1 MLPFNA
7 EFQSGKSKITQVRLD
22 VLLTSGVLLNMTEEN
37 VMLGGF
43 TRDTST
49 TVDGQFTVGAAVT
62 GKITVVIDNSSNN
75 YSMYDFRGA
84 RITASL
90 GGQLSDGT
98 YQLVQVGIYT
108 ADEYS
113 YDGSN
118 ITLTAY
124 DNLCK
129 FDIPCGSTNT
139 QPTFPATVTQLINY
153 ACSVSGV
160 TLANTSIPNGSYT
173 VTNKPKDWETMTWHD
188 VVAYCAQIACC
199 FAKILPDGK
208 LLLSWYDTGVFD
220 TAQLDGGTFSTD
232 STPYSDGAIADGGD
246 FTYTDTDIY
255 NGGHFGDRD
264 DAHLLGSLFDL
275 SVNTDDVQITGV
287 SVALSAMNNIYATD
301 DTPDY
306 VKTLGTEDYLIRIE
320 NNPLIERT
328 NDADSVCSYI
338 YDLIVGM
345 RFRPLNASILE
356 NPSVEAGDAALV
368 FDRLSNT
375 YTCFLSHVTYTTNA
389 STSVS
394 CDSVSTMQ
402 NLKARYGESEKT
414 RALAKRV
421 FDEAISNAEDAMFT
435 ITTAVATTMGLYPY
449 PVSDGQG
456 GTIYIFGNKDTLAA
470 SDIRWKFTAGALLVS
485 NDYGATWNGAI
496 TAAGQAVLQEVY
508 AVKVNADNIIAGVF
522 SVSKNGTE
530 VFHADTDTGIVRIA
544 GDAEF
549 SGKLNAA
556 TGNFKGALTAEGDIP
571 SSVYTYR
578 VTIADNSIEGSPI
591 RVEKYGPSS
600 IDDRSHVYISPDRLR
615 LFVSGYDTSTG
626 DFNGTLSGS
635 GGVFTQTRNE
645 SGVEYTYSASFNPDN
660 FVTNRSRSS
669 SPYEN
674 IYYGIQYNGPFTSSD
689 RRIKENILEIPID
702 IAKSLKPCK
711 YQYKGC
717 DEVRYGFI
725 AQEVQEI
732 MPDAVVEDDNGYLSL
747 NYEQMIAP
755 LYALVQEQQTRIDEL
770 ENRIDRLEALI
781 KQIAPKEV

>member
-1 MLPFNA
+1 MLPFNP
-7 EFQSGKSKITQVRLD
+7 EFQTGKSKITQVRLD

-43 TRDTST
+43 ARDTST
-49 TVDGQFTVGAAVT
+49 TMDGQFTVGAAVT
-62 GKITVVIDNSSNN
+62 GKITVVIDNSNNN

-84 RITASL
+84 TITARL

-108 ADEYS
+108 ADEYT

-118 ITLTAY
+118 ITLSAY

-129 FDIPCGSTNT
+129 FDIPCESTAT

-160 TLANTSIPNGSYT
+160 TLANASIPNGSYT
-173 VTNKPKDWETMTWHD
+173 VTQKPKDWGTMTWHD

-199 FAKILPDGK
+199 FAKILPDGR
-208 LLLSWYDTGVFD
+208 LLLSWYDTGIFD

-287 SVALSAMNNIYATD
+287 SVALSAMNNISATD

-435 ITTAVATTMGLYPY
+435 IATAIATTMGLYPY

-456 GTIYIFGNKDTLAA
+456 GTIYIFGNKNTLAS
-470 SDIRWKFTAGALLVS
+470 SDIQWKFTAGALMVS

-496 TAAGQAVLQEVY
+496 TSAGQAILQEVY
-508 AVKVNADNIIAGVF
+508 AVKVNADNIITGVF

-530 VFHADTDTGIVRIA
+530 IFHADTDTGIVRIS

-556 TGNFKGALTAEGDIP
+556 TGNFNGKLVAKRT
-571 SSVYTYR
+571 YTRPGINYTDTI
-578 VTIADNSIEGSPI
+578 TIADTDNFYPISITRENSRFYSNYSSQELLFHGEGYIQSI
-591 RVEKYGPSS
+591 ANYGR
-600 IDDRSHVYISPDRLR
+600 IWTQI
-615 LFVSGYDTSTG
+615 
-626 DFNGTLSGS
+626 S
-635 GGVFTQTRNE
+635 GGAWDVFKEEQDALGVYGRHNIGVPSHIHLE
-645 SGVEYTYSASFNPDN
+645 SYPYGHATDITY
-660 FVTNRSRSS
+660 
-669 SPYEN
+669 YE
-674 IYYGIQYNGPFTSSD
+674 IWYNGPRSSSD
-689 RRIKENILEIPID
+689 RRLKKDITDLDPD
-702 IAKSLKPCK
+702 IAKRIRPVSFRFKTEPK
-711 YQYKGC
+711 K
-717 DEVRYGFI
+717 RYGFI
-725 AQEVQEI
+725 AQEVQEV
-732 MPDAVVEDDNGYLSL
+732 MPDAVIEDDNGYLSL

-755 LYALVQEQQTRIDEL
+755 LYALVQEQQARIDDL
-770 ENRIDRLEALI
+770 ETKVSRLEALI

>member
-7 EFQSGKSKITQVRLD
+7 EFQTGKSKITQVRLD

-62 GKITVVIDNSSNN
+62 GKLTVVIDNSNNN

-84 RITASL
+84 VITARL
-90 GGQLSDGT
+90 GGQLSDES

-129 FDIPCGSTNT
+129 FDIPCDSTGV
-139 QPTFPATVTQLINY
+139 QPTFPATVTQLINL

-173 VTNKPKDWETMTWHD
+173 VTEKPKDWGTMTWHD

-199 FAKILPDGK
+199 WAKILPDGR
-208 LLLSWYDTGVFD
+208 LLLSWYDTSVFD
-220 TAQLDGGTFSTD
+220 STQLDGGTFNTNT
-232 STPYSDGAIADGGD
+232 TPYSDGAIADGGD

-264 DAHLLGSLFDL
+264 NAHFLGSLFDL
-275 SVNTDDVQITGV
+275 SVNTDDVMITGV
-287 SVALSAMNNIYATD
+287 SVSLSAMNNISATD

-328 NDADSVCSYI
+328 EDADSVCSYI

-368 FDRLSNT
+368 FDRLANT

-389 STSVS
+389 ATSVS

-414 RALAKRV
+414 RALSKRV

-470 SDIRWKFTAGALLVS
+470 SDIQWKFTAGALMVS

-496 TAAGQAVLQEVY
+496 TSAGQAILQEVY
-508 AVKVNADNIIAGVF
+508 AVKVNADNIITGVF

-530 VFHADTDTGIVRIA
+530 IFHADTDTGIVRIS

-556 TGNFKGALTAEGDIP
+556 TGNFNGKLVATRTYVRPGIN
-571 SSVYTYR
+571 YTDTI
-578 VTIADNSIEGSPI
+578 TIADTDNFYPISITRENSRYYSVYSSQELEFHGEEYIQSLAAYGRRLTGI
-591 RVEKYGPSS
+591 GPSS
-600 IDDRSHVYISPDRLR
+600 WSVFAELSDFGSVFSRTNSGNASRIRL
-615 LFVSGYDTSTG
+615 
-626 DFNGTLSGS
+626 
-635 GGVFTQTRNE
+635 E
-645 SGVEYTYSASFNPDN
+645 SNPYGQPLDITY
-660 FVTNRSRSS
+660 
-669 SPYEN
+669 YEVW
-674 IYYGIQYNGPFTSSD
+674 YNGPRSSSD
-689 RRIKENILEIPID
+689 RRLKKDITDLGPD
-702 IAKSLKPCK
+702 IAKRIRPVSFRFKTEPK
-711 YQYKGC
+711 K
-717 DEVRYGFI
+717 RYGFI

-755 LYALVQEQQTRIDEL
+755 LYALVHEQQTRIDEL